1 MALTRIE
8 SDTHVA
14 GNLSANT
21 MTYPAGSITNVDV
34 GSGASIATTKLQHR
48 HSRTYSQE
56 SATSAADESRVLF
69 TAYGATGT
77 VISFKAGAVVAA
89 VGAATCAVNLKK
101 NGTSILSAALSLT
114 SSQTAYAE
122 LTATISTASIV
133 AGDNLE
139 VSIDG
144 EANGG
149 TLAKGVYCTLVVD
162 ETAS

>member
-8 SDTHVA
+8 SDAHVA

-21 MTYPAGSITNVDV
+21 MTYPAGSISNVDV
-34 GSGASIATTKLQHR
+34 ASGASIATTKLQHR
-48 HSRTYSQE
+48 HSKTYAQE
-56 SATSAADESRVLF
+56 SATNAADESRVLF
-69 TAYGATGT
+69 TTYGATGT
-77 VISFKAGAVVAA
+77 IISFKAGAVVAA
-89 VGAATCAVNLKK
+89 TGNATCSVDLKK
-101 NGTSILSAALSLT
+101 NGTSVLSAALSLT

-139 VSIDG
+139 VTIDG
-144 EANGG
+144 TVG
-149 TLAKGVYCTLVVD
+149 TGALAKGVYCTLVVD